1 MHPHSGAR
9 PGDALEVDRTADRL
23 DVGPNHVHAH
33 TAARHA
39 RDLGGRGEARLKDEL
54 QHAVGGHGLRVGG
67 RDEPAGD
74 RLLAD
79 LLEGDATTI
88 VGDLDRD
95 PPALVE
101 GPQRQ
106 PPGAGL
112 APGDAN
118 VGGLDAVVDRVADE
132 VRERVA
138 DALDQRPVEFGIGP
152 VDHQLHLLAAG
163 DGKVTNGAWKAAEHV
178 LDGLEPRLDCGLLQ
192 RAGDGIDPL
201 RAGLHGGLVT
211 VDAPQLVAGQNE
223 LADEV
228 EDRCQER
235 DIDADGGLGGGGWA
249 WTRDGRWHRRPR
261 WRRRRRLLGSW
272 CGGSRTSGRGC
283 GRGQLR
289 GSRRGFRWWIGSDDD
304 TGRPAGGLRLSCR
317 GLLGR
322 RGERARKF
330 AVVVIPFATGGL
342 DRLQD
347 RPHRIDHRIQRA
359 GDAVI
364 ERGLAVPEF
373 AEQMLPAVGERPE
386 LRKPEKAAVALDG
399 VNRAEHAR
407 QPLRISRVGLQREQV
422 LVELIEVFTRL
433 DEKLRN
439 ELAVVRHP
447 FPAVAAGRGVI
458 DGAGRE
464 RRVIYGDFAACP

>member
-1 MHPHSGAR
+1 M
-9 PGDALEVDRTADRL
+9 
-23 DVGPNHVHAH
+23 
-33 TAARHA
+33 
-39 RDLGGRGEARLKDEL
+39 
-54 QHAVGGHGLRVGG
+54 
-67 RDEPAGD
+67 
-74 RLLAD
+74 
-79 LLEGDATTI
+79 
-88 VGDLDRD
+88 
-95 PPALVE
+95 
-101 GPQRQ
+101 
-106 PPGAGL
+106 
-112 APGDAN
+112 
-118 VGGLDAVVDRVADE
+118 
-132 VRERVA
+132 
-138 DALDQRPVEFGIGP
+138 
-152 VDHQLHLLAAG
+152 
-163 DGKVTNGAWKAAEHV
+163 
-178 LDGLEPRLDCGLLQ
+178 
-192 RAGDGIDPL
+192 
-201 RAGLHGGLVT
+201 
-211 VDAPQLVAGQNE
+211 
-223 LADEV
+223 
-228 EDRCQER
+228 
-235 DIDADGGLGGGGWA
+235 
-249 WTRDGRWHRRPR
+249 
-261 WRRRRRLLGSW
+261 
-272 CGGSRTSGRGC
+272 
-283 GRGQLR
+283 
-289 GSRRGFRWWIGSDDD
+289 GSDDD

-322 RGERARKF
+322 RGERAREF

-464 RRVIYGDFAACP
+464 RPVIYGDFAACPWPAIIPPEPRRDRDDPDLNKAGKTAESLRPSAQPQDPHAGVPPGSFAASRSGHSASMSPLKRSPIRMSVISGFIWPCCRTSVPKLRPS